1 MSQNYSDFLNFSL
14 TGSERHLV
22 QNKEVPLSIDEVR
35 QRFPY
40 QPIVIRVINGYAL
53 ILESSTSMCVA
64 DFTSFLGTVTIN
76 LFYRGEQALFEKGQL
91 LAKVREHVYGTT
103 ISP

>member
-53 ILESSTSMCVA
+53 ILESSTSICIA

-76 LFYRGEQALFEKGQL
+76 LFYRGEQALLEKSQL
-91 LAKVREHVYGTT
+91 LAKVRKHVYAAT